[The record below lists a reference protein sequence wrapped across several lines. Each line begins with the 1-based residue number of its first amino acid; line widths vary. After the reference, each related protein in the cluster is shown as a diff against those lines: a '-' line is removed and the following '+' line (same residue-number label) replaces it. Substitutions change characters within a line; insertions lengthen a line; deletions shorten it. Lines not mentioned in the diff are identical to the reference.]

1 MYNKLVFYCAT
12 GAGDLFESREF
23 VKDIMSFIPANEYYY
38 AHNKNTRIF
47 FDIPKLRYMK
57 ITPEMG
63 NWVPYVK
70 NSDNLYLNC
79 WIGKNSKYVLSQVGC
94 VIDKNYEMFNDT
106 LREAGHQTLSKQV
119 INYLPTID
127 FSTMETSG
135 IDLFVKGHANRRKVL
150 VCNGKVKSLQANN
163 FDFAPVV
170 LALANNHKDTDFIV
184 ASPIGKYVDNVY
196 LAIGITQVVDGFDL
210 NEISY
215 LAKFVDVIIGRK
227 SGPFTFA
234 HNKDVWYSNK
244 KSLSFTY
251 AEHSSHFVQGNDLPL
266 RKYWSPAETTEAV
279 IRKIEGVLDD

>member
-38 AHNKNTRIF
+38 AHNKNTRMF

-57 ITPEMG
+57 ITPEMDS
-63 NWVPYVK
+63 WTSLVK

-79 WIGKNSKYVLSQVGC
+79 WIGKDSKYVLSQVGC

-106 LREAGHQTLSKQV
+106 LREAGHQTLSKPV
-119 INYLPTID
+119 IDYLPTID
-127 FSTMETSG
+127 FSKLDTSK
-135 IDLFVKGHANRRKVL
+135 IDTFIKEHAGRRIVL
-150 VCNGKVKSLQANN
+150 ICNGKVKSKQSEN
-163 FDFAPVV
+163 FDFSDAIFQ
-170 LALANNHKDTDFIV
+170 LACVHQDIIFIITE
-184 ASPIGKYVDNVY
+184 AFPICVDNV
-196 LAIGITQVVDGFDL
+196 ITTKSIIKSADGFDL

-227 SGPFTFA
+227 SGPFTLA

-251 AEHSSHFVQGNDLPL
+251 AEHSSHFVQGNSLPL
-266 RKYWSPAETTEAV
+266 MKYWSPATATVDIVKKMEE
-279 IRKIEGVLDD
+279 VLSV